1 MRSAFRFFSIC
12 RLSTLRRSLLSAS
25 LGSEQCQRVKRRN
38 ERCGENI
45 NICDRITAPAERAE
59 RRARYRRVL
68 ATLLTS
74 HKDPSVHPANHFT
87 QQGGKKKKK
96 KVKSP
101 AHKASELNHSLICL
115 WYKWA
120 LTYYLIM
127 GFSAKPPSIAAL
139 QSTCLRRS
147 ADPTLGPP
155 RDPGSCDLSGLLE
168 LMISQEGR
176 RKEGWDSTGSCQQS
190 SLVGAEPR
198 PTALDRR
205 VHITVQVKGPAG
217 RKSPV
222 WTWKPHLN
230 FNNCLQASN
239 LA

>member
-1 MRSAFRFFSIC
+1 MHLAFSFFSNC
-12 RLSTLRRSLLSAS
+12 RLSTLRQILLLSGS
-25 LGSEQCQRVKRRN
+25 LGWERCQRVKRRN
-38 ERCGENI
+38 ERCGKNI
-45 NICDRITAPAERAE
+45 NIADRITAPAERAE

-68 ATLLTS
+68 ATPPTS
-74 HKDPSVHPANHFT
+74 HQDPSVHPANHFT
-87 QQGGKKKKK
+87 QQGKKKGE
-96 KVKSP
+96 SQ
-101 AHKASELNHSLICL
+101 AHKASELNHNLICL

-176 RKEGWDSTGSCQQS
+176 RWEERGEGATTGSCQQS
-190 SLVGAEPR
+190 SLSARDLGQQP
-198 PTALDRR
+198 
-205 VHITVQVKGPAG
+205 
-217 RKSPV
+217 
-222 WTWKPHLN
+222 WTDA
-230 FNNCLQASN
+230 CL
-239 LA
+239 